1 MACIHAVVT
10 WAGEV
15 EVSLS
20 RGAVQIPFVLLS
32 LVAACGPPP
41 AEDIRLPAV
50 FGDGMVLQRET
61 PVTVWGSATH
71 PGTVRVSIDG
81 QEVVTRV
88 HEDGSWVTNLPAMPA
103 GGPFTLTVSGAES
116 TSFSDVLLGEV
127 WVASGQSNMEWP
139 LARTADSVNAAKE
152 ADYPQIRLFTVA
164 RATSDVPLTDVETD
178 GWSAVTP
185 ESVLGFS
192 AVAYY
197 FGRHLHGELGVPI
210 GLIDNAW
217 GGTPA
222 ESWTSAEK
230 LASMPQLG
238 VDLENVRAIAED
250 RGSPQWVPSSLFN
263 GMLAPV
269 IPYTIRGA
277 IWYQGESNA
286 GRAYNYR
293 ALFSGMI
300 EDWRAHWGIGDFPF
314 LFVQLANFREMQD
327 EPSEAETWPELR
339 EAQAMALELP
349 NTGQAVIID
358 IGEADDIHPRN
369 KLDVGVRLA
378 LAARHVAHG
387 EDLVHSGPVYAGM
400 AIDGS
405 EVRIR
410 FDHVGGGL
418 VARGGTLEGF
428 AIAGEDRTFVWADG
442 RIEGD
447 EIVLSTPSVEAPVAA
462 RYAWANNPVISLY
475 NAEGLPASPFRTD
488 DWPGVTEPR

>member
-1 MACIHAVVT
+1 M
-10 WAGEV
+10 
-15 EVSLS
+15 
-20 RGAVQIPFVLLS
+20 
-32 LVAACGPPP
+32 
-41 AEDIRLPAV
+41 PAV
-50 FGDGMVLQRET
+50 FGDGMVLQRDA
-61 PVTVWGSATH
+61 PVSVWGWATY
-71 PGTVRVSIDG
+71 PGTVRVSVG
-81 QEVVTRV
+81 GEEVAARV
-88 HEDGSWVTNLPAMPA
+88 EEEGSWTAVLPPMGA
-103 GGPFTLTVSGAES
+103 GGPHTLTVSGAES
-116 TSFSDVLLGEV
+116 TTFSDVLFGEV
-127 WVASGQSNMEWP
+127 WIASGQSNMEWP
-139 LARTADSVNAAKE
+139 LARTADSVNAAKA
-152 ADYPQIRLFTVA
+152 ADYPGIRLFTVA

-197 FGRHLHGELGVPI
+197 FGRHLHDELGVPV

-222 ESWTSAEK
+222 ESWTSAQK
-230 LASMPQLG
+230 LASMPELG
-238 VDLENVRAIAED
+238 VDVENVRAIAED
-250 RGSPQWVPSSLFN
+250 RGAPQWVPSSLFN
-263 GMLAPV
+263 GMLSPV

-286 GRAYNYR
+286 DRAYSYR

-314 LFVQLANFREMQD
+314 LFVQLANFLERQD

-339 EAQAMALELP
+339 EAQSMALALP

-378 LAARHVAHG
+378 LAARHVAYG
-387 EDLVHSGPVYAGM
+387 EDLVYSGPVYAGM
-400 AIDGS
+400 AVDGS
-405 EVRIR
+405 EARIR

-418 VARGGTLEGF
+418 VAWDGILEGF
-428 AIAGEDRTFVWADG
+428 AIAGEDQVFVWADG
-442 RIEGD
+442 RIDGD
-447 EIVLSTPSVEAPVAA
+447 EIVLKSPSVAAPVAV

-488 DWPGVTEPR
+488 DWPGVTEPE